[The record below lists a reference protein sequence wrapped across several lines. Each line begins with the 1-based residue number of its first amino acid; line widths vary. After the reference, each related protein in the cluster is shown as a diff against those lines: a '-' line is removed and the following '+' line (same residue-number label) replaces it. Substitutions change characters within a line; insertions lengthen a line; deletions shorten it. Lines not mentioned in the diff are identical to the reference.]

1 MVEDNP
7 ADAGLIREAFEEHG
21 VHCEII
27 LLTNGEQAT
36 EFFHGIDAGKM
47 PCPDLVIL
55 DLNLPRKSGREVL
68 AAIRS
73 SKKSSQMPIAILTSS
88 DSKEDRQETAA
99 LGASRYLRKPSRL
112 ADFIA
117 LGAVFKAMLDQ
128 DRIK

>member
-7 ADAGLIREAFEEHG
+7 ADGGLIREALEEFG
-21 VHCEII
+21 VRCELI

-36 EFFHGIDAGKM
+36 AFVDSVDAEKR

-73 SKKSSQMPIAILTSS
+73 SKKCSQIPIAILTSS
-88 DSKEDRQETAA
+88 DSKQDREETAA

-117 LGAVFKAMLDQ
+117 LGGVFKDMLER
-128 DRIK
+128 DRLK